1 MANPQ
6 KEDGYT
12 AIANEIVEAIY
23 KYPLSGHEF
32 RMLLLIIRKTYGFQ
46 KTEDAVSLSQMMKAL
61 SLSKTRCSQV
71 INKLQLQKIVTVTE
85 NINGIG
91 KKYRFN
97 KNFDQWA
104 TVHTR
109 VNRYT
114 KVKSTVTVL
123 SNLPLHKSV
132 STKETITKETIT
144 KERGEVIFPEWLPKN
159 TFQEY
164 ITLRKS
170 VKHPLPQESY
180 PRFFKKLK
188 KLADTSNST
197 PEEIL
202 DQSITNGWYGIFAIK
217 KEGNNGSGNATFK
230 RQIRTE
236 RDAINQAACD
246 EADILAKAYY
256 AKHPPAN
263 GDTQAES

>member
-46 KTEDAVSLSQMMKAL
+46 KIEDAVSLSQMMKAL
-61 SLSKTRCSQV
+61 DLSKTRCSQV

-144 KERGEVIFPEWLPKN
+144 KEKEVFVLPEK
-159 TFQEY
+159 
-164 ITLRKS
+164 
-170 VKHPLPQESY
+170 
-180 PRFFKKLK
+180 
-188 KLADTSNST
+188 
-197 PEEIL
+197 
-202 DQSITNGWYGIFAIK
+202 IK
-217 KEGNNGSGNATFK
+217 KETWDAYLEMRNVIKKPATEHAKKLIVKKLLSMTDEPNLVLEQSISNSYQGVFPLKIGGNNANKYGSNTNFRSFGTNRDLSPET
-230 RQIRTE
+230 TDEVE
-236 RDAINQAACD
+236 RIARD
-246 EADILAKAYY
+246 YY
-256 AKHPPAN
+256 AKHASTDGN
-263 GDTQAES
+263 T